1 MSAPLA
7 RLSIPL
13 FSVGFRPFFLLAGIH
28 GAVTVGAW
36 SGWLGDMWGWPAL
49 YTGPQLH
56 AHEMLFGF
64 ALAAVAGFQLTA
76 VPQWT
81 GATPLRG
88 PGLAAL
94 AGTWVL
100 GRLAMMGAGAI
111 GPLAAMALDLLFP
124 LALCA
129 VISAM
134 LLVTSNRR
142 NFVFIALL
150 AVIGLANLS
159 WHLEMMDIWEDT
171 TGPALNLM
179 LNLLLIMIA
188 VIGGR
193 VIPMFSAN
201 WMQGQGRPL
210 TIRHPVWL

>member
-1 MSAPLA
+1 MD
-7 RLSIPL
+7 
-13 FSVGFRPFFLLAGIH
+13 G
-28 GAVTVGAW
+28 
-36 SGWLGDMWGWPAL
+36 
-49 YTGPQLH
+49 
-56 AHEMLFGF
+56 
-64 ALAAVAGFQLTA
+64 
-76 VPQWT
+76 
-81 GATPLRG
+81 G

-171 TGPALNLM
+171 TGPALNL
-179 LNLLLIMIA
+179 LLIMIA